1 MAIQF
6 KKIRQYL
13 ARNTR
18 LSICFEDGYYHD
30 YLMISDIPAE
40 TINYW
45 IGTESKR
52 ENIRLSLIAAVE
64 LAERD
69 DINCIYFS
77 LSREKQE
84 LLEML
89 NEKQR
94 AIMNFV
100 HIIDTPGLAVE
111 DVLEKLTEQ
120 LETDGRRNFCVI
132 IDELPLLSTR
142 EKVRSRIEEN
152 CVVLKKLNVFSSQY
166 DGVEF
171 VCNVLVS
178 KHASSHKEAL
188 NELREYAP
196 IEYFNGRLTFIE

>member
-1 MAIQF
+1 M
-6 KKIRQYL
+6 K
-13 ARNTR
+13 NT
-18 LSICFEDGYYHD
+18 
-30 YLMISDIPAE
+30 E

-45 IGTESKR
+45 IGTDPKR
-52 ENIRLSLIAAVE
+52 GNIRLSLVVAVE

-84 LLEML
+84 LPEML

-94 AIMNFV
+94 AIMNLV

-111 DVLEKLTEQ
+111 DVLEKLIEQ
-120 LETDGRRNFCVI
+120 LETDVRRIFCV

-152 CVVLKKLNVFSSQY
+152 CVVLKKLNEFSLKY
-166 DGVEF
+166 GVEF
-171 VCNVLVS
+171 VCNVVVS
-178 KHASSHKEAL
+178 KQSRNHKEEL